1 MPIARLLEINSPLG
15 ADALVVTRLH
25 AHETLGMPYSI
36 EVDVLASDGAILPSA
51 LLTKEVTVTVTQS
64 GDDSEMKRH
73 FHGLVAEFMA
83 LGPGPGG
90 RAAYRLVAVPGVW
103 RLGLKRNC
111 RIFQAKSA
119 KDIVDAIMGEHG
131 LPAASWGIL
140 PTLEALPYCT
150 QFNETDLHFVSRLLE
165 EHGMSYYFSHTAS
178 AHTLHISATAPGF
191 PAFEGGD
198 VVAKASTASSLELG
212 QWQRA
217 DRARSGS
224 ILLEDMDGERSQPS
238 VVQTKTSD
246 TRTYD
251 GEPAMWAAGKVY
263 RWPGG
268 MATRPGLDPAAVEMG
283 AQESASEHYSAAA
296 VDPRYGAGARV
307 SIGLLAED
315 GSEARKSYVVT
326 TADHVAS
333 DSSAVGAGSAGA
345 ESYRCSLTLVA
356 AARTWMPSRQHHRP
370 LMTGVYSAKVT
381 GPSGEKIHVDEFGRI
396 KVKFRWDHLGAN
408 DDTTSCWVRVAQA
421 AAGSWGGTWFLPRIG
436 DEVLVAF
443 LDGDPDRPIV
453 TGSVYG
459 KDAKP
464 PFLPGTNPAQS
475 GISTRS
481 HKSDSADDANV
492 LRFED
497 KKDSEEVFLHAQKDL
512 NVEVEHDETR
522 KIDHDQTE
530 TIKNARTVTVKE
542 SHDTLTVEQGNREA
556 TIKQGNDTLTV
567 ETGNRQ
573 AVIKTGDDTTS
584 VDTGNREATIKTGNE
599 TVTVNT
605 GNATHTIKMGNM
617 TIKCSM
623 GSITLEAMQSITLK
637 VGGSTLVVDQSG
649 VTIKGTM
656 ISEEA
661 QALLKLKAP
670 LVQVDADGLVM
681 VKGGL
686 VMLN

>member
-1 MPIARLLEINSPLG
+1 MADSRLLLINTPLG

-25 AHETLGMPYSI
+25 VRETLGVPYRI
-36 EVDVLASDGAILPSA
+36 EVDVLAADGALLPSS
-51 LLTKEVTVTVTQS
+51 LLTKEIGVTVTQTVD
-64 GDDSEMKRH
+64 GSEKKRH
-73 FHGLVAEFMA
+73 FHGLVAEFMT

-90 RAAYRLVAVPGVW
+90 LAAYRLVAVPALW

-119 KDIVDAIMGEHG
+119 KDIVDAIIAEHG

-150 QFNETDLHFVSRLLE
+150 QFNESDLHFVSRLLE

-198 VVAKASTASSLELG
+198 VVAKAVTTNFLELG
-212 QWQRA
+212 QWRRA
-217 DRARSGS
+217 NRARTASM
-224 ILLEDMDGERSQPS
+224 LLEDMDGERSQPS
-238 VVQTKTSD
+238 VVQSKTSD
-246 TRTYD
+246 TRTYA
-251 GEPAMWAAGKVY
+251 GEPAMWTAGKVY

-283 AQESASEHYSAAA
+283 AHESGSESFSATAM
-296 VDPRYGAGARV
+296 DPRYVAGARV
-307 SIGLLAED
+307 SVGVLAED
-315 GSEARKSYVVT
+315 GTEVRKSYVVT
-326 TADHVAS
+326 TAEHVATDAS
-333 DSSAVGAGSAGA
+333 RLTAGSGGT
-345 ESYRCSLTLVA
+345 ESYAGSLTLVA
-356 AARTWMPSRQHHRP
+356 AARTWMPAREHRRP
-370 LMTGVYSAKVT
+370 IMTGLYSAKVT

-396 KVKFRWDHLGAN
+396 KIKFRWDHLGAD
-408 DDTTSCWVRVAQA
+408 DDTTSCWVRVAQS
-421 AAGSWGGTWFLPRIG
+421 AAGAWGGTWFLPRIG

-459 KDAKP
+459 KDYKP
-464 PFLPGTNPAQS
+464 PFEPGTNPAQS
-475 GISTRS
+475 GIRTRS
-481 HKSDSADDANV
+481 HKSDSAEDANI

-542 SHDTLTVEQGNREA
+542 SHDTLTVEQGNRV
-556 TIKQGNDTLTV
+556 TTVKQGNDTHTV
-567 ETGNRQ
+567 ETGNRE
-573 AVIKTGDDTTS
+573 ATIKTGNDTTS

-605 GNATHTIKMGNM
+605 GNASHTIKMGNM
-617 TIKCSM
+617 TIKCSL

-649 VTIKGTM
+649 VTIKGPM
-656 ISEEA
+656 ITEVA
-661 QALLKLKAP
+661 QGMHKTKAP
-670 LVQVDADGLVM
+670 MVQVDADGMVM
-681 VKGGL
+681 VKGGI

>member
-1 MPIARLLEINSPLG
+1 MALARLLEITSPLG
-15 ADALVVTRLH
+15 ADALVATRLH
-25 AHETLGMPYSI
+25 ARETVGTPYTF
-36 EVDVLASDGAILPSA
+36 EVDVLADDGAILPSA
-51 LLTKEVTVTVTQS
+51 LLTKEITVTVTQTV
-64 GDDSEMKRH
+64 DDAEHKRY
-73 FHGLVAEFMA
+73 FHGLVAEFMK

-90 RAAYRLVAVPGVW
+90 KAAYRLVAVPGLW

-119 KDIVDAIMGEHG
+119 KDIVDAIVGEYG
-131 LPAASWGIL
+131 LTAASWGIL
-140 PTLEALPYCT
+140 PTLEPMPYCT
-150 QFNETDLHFVSRLLE
+150 QFNESDLHFISRLLE
-165 EHGMSYYFSHTAS
+165 EHGMGYYFSHTAS

-198 VVAKASTASSLELG
+198 VVAKAVTANSLELG
-212 QWQRA
+212 DWQRA
-217 DRARSGS
+217 SRARSAS
-224 ILLEDMDGERSQPS
+224 VQLEDMDGERSQPS
-238 VVQTKTSD
+238 VVQTKSSD
-246 TRTYD
+246 TRTYA
-251 GEPAMWAAGKVY
+251 GEPAMWASGKVF

-283 AQESASEHYSAAA
+283 GHETASEHYSATTI
-296 VDPRYGAGARV
+296 DPRYGAGARV
-307 SIGLLAED
+307 SIGVEAED
-315 GSEARKSYVVT
+315 GTEDRKSFVVT
-326 TADHVAS
+326 TAEHVAT
-333 DSSAVGAGSAGA
+333 DSSRLGAGSGGT
-345 ESYRCSLTLVA
+345 ESYNCSLTLVD
-356 AARTWMPSRQHHRP
+356 AARTWMPVREHRRP
-370 LMTGVYSAKVT
+370 IMTGLYSAKVT

-396 KVKFRWDHLGAN
+396 KIKFRWDHLGAD
-408 DDTTSCWVRVAQA
+408 DDTTSCWVRVAQS
-421 AAGSWGGTWFLPRIG
+421 AAGAWGGTWFLPRIG
-436 DEVLVAF
+436 DEVMVAF

-497 KKDSEEVFLHAQKDL
+497 KKDSEEVFVHAQKDL
-512 NVEVEHDETR
+512 NVEVENDETR
-522 KIDHDQTE
+522 KIDHDQIE
-530 TIKNARTVTVKE
+530 TIKNARTVTVKQ
-542 SHDTLTVEQGNREA
+542 SHDTLTVEQGNRLV
-556 TIKQGNDTLTV
+556 TVKQGNDTHTV
-567 ETGNRQ
+567 ETGNRE
-573 AVIKTGDDTTS
+573 VTIKTGNDTTS

-617 TIKCSM
+617 TIKCSL

-637 VGGSTLVVDQSG
+637 VGSNTLVVDQTG
-649 VTIKGTM
+649 ITIKGTM

-661 QALLKLKAP
+661 QAMHKTKAP
-670 LVQVDADGLVM
+670 MVQVDADAMVM
-681 VKGGL
+681 VKGGI